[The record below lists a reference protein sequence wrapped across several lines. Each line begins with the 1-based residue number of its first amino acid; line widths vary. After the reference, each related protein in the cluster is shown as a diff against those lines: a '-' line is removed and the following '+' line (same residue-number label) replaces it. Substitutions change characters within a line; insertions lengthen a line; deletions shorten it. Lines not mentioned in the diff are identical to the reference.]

1 MTSVKDWLDKLL
13 RRDRGTGEDAA
24 ATMGE
29 RPEATTPGV
38 GDVEGGMSSTDDD
51 MPEREPPA
59 PPASS
64 G

>member
-13 RRDRGTGEDAA
+13 GRDRGSGEDAA

-29 RPEATTPGV
+29 RPEATTPGA
-38 GDVEGGMSSTDDD
+38 GGVEGGMSSTQDD
-51 MPEREPPA
+51 MPEREPP